1 MNQSSQRIEP
11 PIIVDTQD
19 GLVRLI
25 DDLLHQRHVAIDTES
40 NSLYVYQERV
50 CLIQL
55 STSTDDYLVDPLGLD
70 DLSPLGTLMAEPRVE
85 KIFHAAEYDIMC
97 LRRDFDF
104 EFASLFDTLVSVRI
118 LGWERIGL
126 ASILEGE
133 FGVKASKR
141 YQRAD
146 WGARPLSKEMVRYAQ
161 MDTHYL
167 IPLRE
172 RLHTELERAG
182 HMEEAHEAFDEL
194 LSIGAHASPF
204 NPNGFWSIN
213 GISNLA
219 PRQKAILRE
228 LYLFRERAA
237 QERDRPPFK
246 VMSDSVLL
254 RLAEREPSA
263 LGAIRN
269 IPGMSNGQ
277 VHRYGEGILGCIRHG
292 RTAKAPPRPP
302 RPPRP
307 DQGLLARYDALRNW
321 RKQRARKRGVE
332 SDVIVSKDVL
342 WKLAKVY
349 PRTPEQLAAVKDLG
363 PWKRKTYGDEIL
375 RVLGQAGGTS

>member
-1 MNQSSQRIEP
+1 
-11 PIIVDTQD
+11 
-19 GLVRLI
+19 
-25 DDLLHQRHVAIDTES
+25 
-40 NSLYVYQERV
+40 
-50 CLIQL
+50 
-55 STSTDDYLVDPLGLD
+55 
-70 DLSPLGTLMAEPRVE
+70 
-85 KIFHAAEYDIMC
+85 
-97 LRRDFDF
+97 
-104 EFASLFDTLVSVRI
+104 
-118 LGWERIGL
+118 
-126 ASILEGE
+126 
-133 FGVKASKR
+133 
-141 YQRAD
+141 
-146 WGARPLSKEMVRYAQ
+146 
-161 MDTHYL
+161 
-167 IPLRE
+167 
-172 RLHTELERAG
+172 
-182 HMEEAHEAFDEL
+182 MEEAHEAFDEL

-375 RVLGQAGGTS
+375 RVLGQASGTS